1 MVSLDSS
8 CQRPGASVTKQQ
20 PISLLH
26 EVLDGSGLV
35 LALAD
40 ATTAPRRFYQLVG
53 DLYRLLGARCHAD
66 CLRLPAAVR
75 RVALHAPDGSLA
87 PSPAPKPPCLSR
99 SPIATALIDT
109 IVLSIRSD
117 ASALIALSHELGG
130 AICPAK

>member
-40 ATTAPRRFYQLVG
+40 ATTAARRFYQLVG

-87 PSPAPKPPCLSR
+87 PSPAPKPRLLEQVADRDGSHRYHC
-99 SPIATALIDT
+99 AIDS
-109 IVLSIRSD
+109 LGRMCSD
-117 ASALIALSHELGG
+117 CA
-130 AICPAK
+130 